1 MVDKEAVLRGVILKH
16 LDEFDGSFL
25 AAISAYVQVA
35 EASGDF
41 GLLSMLAAIREDW
54 SNAVYTEHITVWQ
67 AS

>member
-1 MVDKEAVLRGVILKH
+1 MVDKEAVLRGVILKY